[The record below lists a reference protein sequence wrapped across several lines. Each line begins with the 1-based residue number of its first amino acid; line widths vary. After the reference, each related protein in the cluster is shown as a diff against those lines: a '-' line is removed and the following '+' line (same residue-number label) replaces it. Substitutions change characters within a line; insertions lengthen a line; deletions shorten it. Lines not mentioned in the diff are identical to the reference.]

1 MKLFSQ
7 YLKESQE
14 EKKYAFKV
22 KIAGDLPE
30 NCEDCMEAALQK
42 YQVSKFTKGK
52 STPIQ
57 ASLREF
63 PNVKNAAMTV
73 FEVELDYPATSAV
86 LTELL
91 ASSTGVARD
100 YIRVRSPLE
109 EANIAIEEEHLA
121 GEKSEAVLTKDY
133 AKENNQHL
141 VGEKHVTS
149 FLKDLAK
156 VRKESQPTQVK
167 GVNDK
172 LLAKSLPKEKTEA
185 VTKTGPAKSVLG
197 SYNIERPTARMK

>member
-14 EKKYAFKV
+14 QKKYAFKV
-22 KIAGDLPE
+22 KIAGDLPD
-30 NCEDCMEAALQK
+30 NCEDCMEAALQQ

-57 ASLREF
+57 ATLKEF
-63 PNVKNAAMTV
+63 PNVKNASMTV

-91 ASSTGVARD
+91 ASSTGVNRD
-100 YIRVRSPLE
+100 CIKVRTPIE
-109 EANIAIEEEHLA
+109 EANQAIEEEHA
-121 GEKSEAVLTKDY
+121 PGEKSEAVLTKDY
-133 AKENNQHL
+133 PKENNQHL
-141 VGEKHVTS
+141 VGEKHLNS

-156 VRKESQPTQVK
+156 VRKESQPTQYK
-167 GVNDK
+167 GVNEK
-172 LLAKSLPKEKTEA
+172 LLAKSLHKEKSEPA
-185 VTKTGPAKSVLG
+185 QKVGPAKSILG
-197 SYNIERPTARMK
+197 SK

>member
-1 MKLFSQ
+1 MKLFSH

-22 KIAGDLPE
+22 KIAGDLPD
-30 NCEDCMEAALQK
+30 NCEDCMEAALQQ

-63 PNVKNAAMTV
+63 PNVKNASMTV

-91 ASSTGVARD
+91 SSSTGVNRD
-100 YIRVRSPLE
+100 CIRVKTPIE
-109 EANIAIEEEHLA
+109 EANQAIEEEHAA
-121 GEKSEAVLTKDY
+121 GDKSESVLTKDY
-133 AKENNQHL
+133 PKENNQHL
-141 VGEKHVTS
+141 VGEKHLSS

-156 VRKESQPTQVK
+156 VRKENQPTQYK
-167 GVNDK
+167 GVNEK
-172 LLAKSLPKEKTEA
+172 LLAKSLHKEKAEA
-185 VTKTGPAKSVLG
+185 VAKLGPAKSVLG
-197 SYNIERPTARMK
+197 SKAK

>member
-1 MKLFSQ
+1 MKLFSH

-22 KIAGDLPE
+22 KIAGDLPD
-30 NCEDCMEAALQK
+30 NCEDCMEAALQQ

-57 ASLREF
+57 ASLKEF
-63 PNVKNAAMTV
+63 PNVKNASMTV

-91 ASSTGVARD
+91 SSSTGVNRD
-100 YIRVRSPLE
+100 CIKVKTPIE
-109 EANIAIEEEHLA
+109 EANQAIEEEHAA
-121 GEKSEAVLTKDY
+121 GDKSESVLTKDY
-133 AKENNQHL
+133 PKENNQHL
-141 VGEKHVTS
+141 VGEKHLSS

-156 VRKESQPTQVK
+156 VRKENQPTQYK
-167 GVNDK
+167 GVNEK
-172 LLAKSLPKEKTEA
+172 LLAKSLHKEKAEA
-185 VTKTGPAKSVLG
+185 VAKLGPAKSVLG
-197 SYNIERPTARMK
+197 SKAK

>member
-1 MKLFSQ
+1 MYRDSTMKLFSQ

-14 EKKYAFKV
+14 TKKYAFKV
-22 KIAGDLPE
+22 KIAGDLPD

-63 PNVKNAAMTV
+63 PNVKNASMTV
-73 FEVELDYPATSAV
+73 FEVELDYPATSSV

-91 ASSTGVARD
+91 ASSTGVSRD
-100 YIRVRSPLE
+100 CIRVRTPIE
-109 EANIAIEEEHLA
+109 EANQEIEEEHLSSDSN
-121 GEKSEAVLTKDY
+121 ESVLTKDY
-133 AKENNQHL
+133 PKENNQHL
-141 VGEKHVTS
+141 VGEKHIST

-156 VRKESQPTQVK
+156 VRKESQPTQYK
-167 GVNDK
+167 GVNEK
-172 LLAKSLPKEKTEA
+172 LLAKSLPKEKSESMA
-185 VTKTGPAKSVLG
+185 KVGPAKSVLG
-197 SYNIERPTARMK
+197 SKK

>member
-1 MKLFSQ
+1 MKLFSH

-22 KIAGDLPE
+22 KIAGDLPD
-30 NCEDCMEAALQK
+30 NCEDCMEAALQQ

-57 ASLREF
+57 ASLKEF
-63 PNVKNAAMTV
+63 PNVKNSSMTV

-91 ASSTGVARD
+91 SSSTGVNRD
-100 YIRVRSPLE
+100 CIKVKTPIE
-109 EANIAIEEEHLA
+109 EANQAIEEEHAA
-121 GEKSEAVLTKDY
+121 GDKSESVLTKDY
-133 AKENNQHL
+133 PKENNQHL
-141 VGEKHVTS
+141 VGEKHLSS

-156 VRKESQPTQVK
+156 VRKENQPTQYK
-167 GVNDK
+167 GVNEK
-172 LLAKSLPKEKTEA
+172 LLAKSLHKEKAEA
-185 VTKTGPAKSVLG
+185 VAKLGPAKSVLG
-197 SYNIERPTARMK
+197 SKAK